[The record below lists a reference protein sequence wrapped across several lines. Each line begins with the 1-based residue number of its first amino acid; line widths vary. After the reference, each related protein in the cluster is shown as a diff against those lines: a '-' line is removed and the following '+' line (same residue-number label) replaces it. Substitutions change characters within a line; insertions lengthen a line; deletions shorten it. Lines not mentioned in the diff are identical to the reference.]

1 MFWGVV
7 RGPFHPIYDSLHSA
21 SADILLGSLGTA
33 ILRGLLSA
41 KTSTVK
47 LDEVLV
53 TVGSKSSAEALS
65 ETLRSLPERTK
76 IHVYQG
82 QNVSVAQQSDIVIL
96 ACPPSVMTEA
106 LGESGMQDALRGKL
120 LISVLAGVTTSS
132 IRKTISGGRQSSENE
147 CYVVRALPNLA
158 VAQHASATAIEIVPP
173 DLPVDKTEMASA
185 IFKLLGEIVHLPAS
199 LMDAATIMCGSTPA
213 LIALFLDGL
222 IDGAVA
228 AGVPRSKADVMA
240 AQVLASTAALL
251 QNGQR
256 ASTLRESVCAM
267 PGCTIQASIAL
278 EQGGVRGT
286 AATAMKAAI
295 EAASKL
301 C

>member
-1 MFWGVV
+1 V
-7 RGPFHPIYDSLHSA
+7 
-21 SADILLGSLGTA
+21 
-33 ILRGLLSA
+33 
-41 KTSTVK
+41 
-47 LDEVLV
+47 
-53 TVGSKSSAEALS
+53 
-65 ETLRSLPERTK
+65 
-76 IHVYQG
+76 
-82 QNVSVAQQSDIVIL
+82 
-96 ACPPSVMTEA
+96 

-132 IRKTISGGRQSSENE
+132 MQKAISGDEQSSENE

-158 VAQHASATAIEIVPP
+158 VEQHASATAIEIAGPE
-173 DLPVDKTEMASA
+173 LPVEKLEKASA
-185 IFKLLGEIVHLPAS
+185 IFQLLGGIVHLPAS

-228 AGVPRSKADVMA
+228 AGVPRSMADTMA
-240 AQVLASTAALL
+240 AQVLASTAALM
-251 QNGQR
+251 QDGQR
-256 ASTLRESVCAM
+256 ASALRESVCAM

-301 C
+301 G